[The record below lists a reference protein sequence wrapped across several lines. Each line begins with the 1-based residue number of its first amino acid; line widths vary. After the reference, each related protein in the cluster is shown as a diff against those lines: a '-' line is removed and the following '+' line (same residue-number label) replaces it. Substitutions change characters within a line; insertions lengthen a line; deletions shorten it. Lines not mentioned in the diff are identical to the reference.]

1 MIVQLLTS
9 FTGALG
15 FCLVF
20 HLRRRYMFAASLGG
34 LLTCGVYLAGCGR
47 KLAEISIP
55 AVMGQRAAGAAES
68 DTDSAGIAV
77 PRMAFKLG
85 ELRAGLVNTAVGVD
99 IEMVVVVK
107 LAVTPGGPVQIDL
120 RDAVVS
126 QGDKFGE
133 LGCCQQRC

>member
-1 MIVQLLTS
+1 M
-9 FTGALG
+9 F
-15 FCLVF
+15 
-20 HLRRRYMFAASLGG
+20 LRSIGILSPCASLATNLPAALIWRGVGG
-34 LLTCGVYLAGCGR
+34 NLPNSVFL
-47 KLAEISIP
+47 P
-55 AVMGQRAAGAAES
+55 AVMWQRAVGAAES

-85 ELRAGLVNTAVGVD
+85 ELRAGLVNAAAVGVD

-120 RDAVVS
+120 RDAVVP

-133 LGCCQQRC
+133 FGCCQQRC

>member
-1 MIVQLLTS
+1 
-9 FTGALG
+9 
-15 FCLVF
+15 
-20 HLRRRYMFAASLGG
+20 
-34 LLTCGVYLAGCGR
+34 
-47 KLAEISIP
+47 
-55 AVMGQRAAGAAES
+55 MGQCAAGAAES
-68 DTDSAGIAV
+68 DTDSAAIAL

-85 ELRAGLVNTAVGVD
+85 ELRAGLVNAAVGVD
-99 IEMVVVVK
+99 VEMVVVVK

>member
-1 MIVQLLTS
+1 MPNSV
-9 FTGALG
+9 
-15 FCLVF
+15 
-20 HLRRRYMFAASLGG
+20 SLPLWG
-34 LLTCGVYLAGCGR
+34 
-47 KLAEISIP
+47 S
-55 AVMGQRAAGAAES
+55 AAGAAES

-99 IEMVVVVK
+99 VEMVVVVK

-133 LGCCQQRC
+133 LGCRQQRC

>member
-1 MIVQLLTS
+1 M
-9 FTGALG
+9 
-15 FCLVF
+15 
-20 HLRRRYMFAASLGG
+20 
-34 LLTCGVYLAGCGR
+34 GCGR
-47 KLAEISIP
+47 KLAELSIP
-55 AVMGQRAAGAAES
+55 AVMGQRAAGTAES

-99 IEMVVVVK
+99 VEMVVVVK

-120 RDAVVS
+120 RDAVVP

-133 LGCCQQRC
+133 FGCCQQRC

>member
-1 MIVQLLTS
+1 M
-9 FTGALG
+9 
-15 FCLVF
+15 
-20 HLRRRYMFAASLGG
+20 AA
-34 LLTCGVYLAGCGR
+34 A
-47 KLAEISIP
+47 
-55 AVMGQRAAGAAES
+55 AVMWQRAVGAAES

-85 ELRAGLVNTAVGVD
+85 ELRAGLVNAAAVGVD

-120 RDAVVS
+120 RDAVVP

-133 LGCCQQRC
+133 FGCCQQRC

>member
-1 MIVQLLTS
+1 M
-9 FTGALG
+9 AE
-15 FCLVF
+15 
-20 HLRRRYMFAASLGG
+20 
-34 LLTCGVYLAGCGR
+34 TCRNQDPCPLCGS
-47 KLAEISIP
+47 AP
-55 AVMGQRAAGAAES
+55 QAQQES
-68 DTDSAGIAV
+68 DTDSAGIAL

>member
-1 MIVQLLTS
+1 
-9 FTGALG
+9 
-15 FCLVF
+15 
-20 HLRRRYMFAASLGG
+20 
-34 LLTCGVYLAGCGR
+34 
-47 KLAEISIP
+47 
-55 AVMGQRAAGAAES
+55 MGQRAAGTAES
-68 DTDSAGIAV
+68 DSDSAGIALLG
-77 PRMAFKLG
+77 MAFKLG

-133 LGCCQQRC
+133 FGCCQQRC